1 MNVLDY
7 SIRLGKLLRKTEEG
21 KNLFQ
26 LEASIEEKYKG
37 NDAFHQYEQFAEKKR
52 HNIISIRGIWPIKHF

>member
-7 SIRLGKLLRKTEEG
+7 SIRLGKLLRKTREG

-37 NDAFHQYEQFAEKKR
+37 NLAFR
-52 HNIISIRGIWPIKHF
+52 H